1 LRLGLVW
8 KREEAFGRGE
18 GFVDL
23 LLRDAVIDELE
34 EADVRRSAPELVGD
48 FGLARREVAQVDG
61 RNVARL
67 GSADAA

>member
-1 LRLGLVW
+1 VW

-34 EADVRRSAPELVGD
+34 EAATRRDLSQRCYGP
-48 FGLARREVAQVDG
+48 
-61 RNVARL
+61 
-67 GSADAA
+67 S